1 MTSLIAVHTDFDAT
15 WPFAADYWHSRWQA
29 QGPTIFVRVERG
41 NQPTLGELIADGKG
55 VTRLATLGI
64 PVTPACLD
72 KLPDLREA
80 AIMRAYGPAVTPDI
94 APILAARGVEL
105 YRHHSEGFWGESV
118 AECALALTLC
128 ALRGIPQ
135 QHRAMITDHEVW
147 QRYSSQNS
155 QGAGHRGGQFSD
167 DIRFTNGTIANKRVR
182 IVGTGN
188 IGSRYASFAHMMGA
202 DVAAWDP
209 VAPDPTF
216 HRANARK
223 VWRLEELVSDAEI
236 FVPMMPLVEK
246 TRGLVEAKHIRALP
260 TGCLVVLITR
270 AGIVDMPELRRRVLA
285 NELALAADVFDV
297 EPLPLDDPLLGH
309 PNVVHTP
316 HIAGRT
322 RDANLEWV
330 DMLLAQFRPDAY

>member
-1 MTSLIAVHTDFDAT
+1 
-15 WPFAADYWHSRWQA
+15 
-29 QGPTIFVRVERG
+29 
-41 NQPTLGELIADGKG
+41 LGELVAGGSG
-55 VTRLATLGI
+55 VTRLAALGV

-72 KLPDLREA
+72 KVPELREA
-80 AIMRAYGPAVTPDI
+80 VIMHPYGSHI
-94 APILAARGVEL
+94 APEVTAILADRGVEL
-105 YRHHSEGFWGESV
+105 YHHHSEGFWGQSV

-135 QHRAMITDHEVW
+135 QYRAMIQDHEVW
-147 QRYSSQNS
+147 ERYSSKLS
-155 QGAGHRGGQFSD
+155 KGAGQRGAQFSD
-167 DIRFTNGTIANKRVR
+167 DIHFTNGTIANKRVR

-216 HRANARK
+216 HRAGARK

-246 TRGLVEAKHIRALP
+246 TRGLIEAKHIRALP

-322 RDANLEWV
+322 RDANLEWTE
-330 DMLLAQFRPDAY
+330 MLLAQFRRQD

>member
-1 MTSLIAVHTDFDAT
+1 L
-15 WPFAADYWHSRWQA
+15 
-29 QGPTIFVRVERG
+29 E
-41 NQPTLGELIADGKG
+41 
-55 VTRLATLGI
+55 
-64 PVTPACLD
+64 

-80 AIMRAYGPAVTPDI
+80 AIMRTYGPAVTPDI
-94 APILAARGVEL
+94 EPILTARGVEL

-135 QHRAMITDHEVW
+135 QYRAMITDHEVW

-167 DIRFTNGTIANKRVR
+167 DINFTNGTIANKRVR

-188 IGSRYASFAHMMGA
+188 IGSRYAGFVHMMGA

-216 HRANARK
+216 HRAGARK

-246 TRGLVEAKHIRALP
+246 TRGIVEAKHIRALP

-330 DMLLAQFRPDAY
+330 DMLLAQFRQSGHS